1 MNRAGLMC
9 ASALA
14 GLALVAAPR
23 VTSADNLKITVTEIA
38 GTTAYLD
45 AGSAAGLM
53 PGSIVMIGEAAY
65 TVVEAT
71 AKTASITIKG
81 GEFKVGAI
89 GQATVT
95 PGAKAASVQKLP
107 PPRPAGTWHEQWP
120 QVARPAQIQIQQQQV
135 KAVPLGGAVSNGV
148 FHLDVITA
156 ALANIDP
163 DGIGGTAESR
173 IIATYDVMRSK
184 PLAIDADIG
193 VRVYGSGYDAEARI
207 PIMLRTL
214 QVRYGRMLDPYFA
227 LGRLRWAS
235 SSVGML
241 DGARAMA
248 RLGNVEASAFGGLT
262 PDALNGVP
270 STVARFGGEV
280 AYDAPNAS
288 WQPRIS
294 VGFVGSNW
302 EGAIDEKRLTAMAS
316 AGRNHVSLSGWSEL
330 QFFSADNP
338 WNAKATELTGAGAS
352 VAWRS
357 RGFHASADANFLR
370 PERSRRLEFIL
381 GNNWTCAR
389 DPNADRNC
397 LGGDYWLNATGS
409 VGIQRNK
416 FAVDAGGTITK
427 TQGVADAATQNG
439 YVRGEVTT
447 SDRSTRVGIMLAGNR
462 GSYVDWIDLE
472 GSFTHMWSRE
482 FEIQLR
488 YRPQLVSYVADVA
501 TLLQH
506 HVTADLRYAVNDKL
520 DIGLEAGGRIGQDR
534 NSAFLLTTIAWRPL
548 P

>member
-1 MNRAGLMC
+1 MNRARLIQ
-9 ASALA
+9 ASAVT
-14 GLALVAAPR
+14 ALLVVAAPAAN
-23 VTSADNLKITVTEIA
+23 ADSLKITVTEIA
-38 GTTAYLD
+38 GQTAYLD
-45 AGSAAGLM
+45 AGSAAGLV

-65 TVVEAT
+65 TVVDAT
-71 AKTASITIKG
+71 AKTAAITIKG

-89 GQATVT
+89 GQATVA
-95 PGAKAASVQKLP
+95 PGAKAASVQKLAA
-107 PPRPAGTWHEQWP
+107 PRPASTWHEQWP
-120 QVARPAQIQIQQQQV
+120 QTARPAQIQIQQQQV

-148 FHLDVITA
+148 FHLDVMTV
-156 ALANIDP
+156 ALANLDP
-163 DGIGGTAESR
+163 DGLGGLAESR

-184 PLAIDADIG
+184 PLAVDADLGI
-193 VRVYGSGYDAEARI
+193 RVYGSGYDAEARI
-207 PIMLRTL
+207 PVMLRTL
-214 QVRYGRMLDPYFA
+214 QLRYGRMLDPYFA

-241 DGARAMA
+241 DGARAMV
-248 RLGNVEASAFGGLT
+248 RRGNIEASAFGGLT

-330 QFFSADNP
+330 QFFGSDNP
-338 WNAKATELTGAGAS
+338 WNANATELTGAGAS

-357 RGFHASADANFLR
+357 RGFHAAVDATLLK

-389 DPNADRNC
+389 DPAADRNC
-397 LGGDYWLNATGS
+397 VGGDYWLNATGS
-409 VGIQRNK
+409 VGIQRSK
-416 FAVDAGGTITK
+416 FAVNAGGTITK
-427 TQGVADAATQNG
+427 SQGVADTATQNG
-439 YVRGEVTT
+439 YVRGEITT
-447 SDRSTRVGIMLAGNR
+447 SDRNTRVGVMLAGNR
-462 GSYVDWIDLE
+462 GSFVDWIDLE

-482 FEIQLR
+482 FEIHLR
-488 YRPQLVSYVADVA
+488 YRPQVISYVADVA
-501 TLLQH
+501 TRLQH

-520 DIGLEAGGRIGQDR
+520 DLGFEAGGRLGEDR

>member
-1 MNRAGLMC
+1 MNRTRLIH
-9 ASALA
+9 ASALT
-14 GLALVAAPR
+14 ALLVVAAPAAN
-23 VTSADNLKITVTEIA
+23 ADNLKITVTEIA
-38 GTTAYLD
+38 GRTAYLD
-45 AGSAAGLM
+45 AGSAAGLV

-65 TVVEAT
+65 TVVDAT
-71 AKTASITIKG
+71 AKTAAITIKG

-89 GQATVT
+89 GQATVA
-95 PGAKAASVQKLP
+95 PGAKAASVQKLAA
-107 PPRPAGTWHEQWP
+107 PRPASTWHEQWP
-120 QVARPAQIQIQQQQV
+120 QTARPAQIQIQQQQV

-148 FHLDVITA
+148 FHLDVMTV
-156 ALANIDP
+156 ALANLDP
-163 DGIGGTAESR
+163 DGLGGLAESR

-184 PLAIDADIG
+184 PLAVDADLGI
-193 VRVYGSGYDAEARI
+193 RVYGSGYDAEARI
-207 PIMLRTL
+207 PVMLRTL
-214 QVRYGRMLDPYFA
+214 QLRYGRMLDPYFA

-241 DGARAMA
+241 DGARAMV
-248 RLGNVEASAFGGLT
+248 RRGNIEASAFGGLT

-330 QFFSADNP
+330 QFFGSDNP
-338 WNAKATELTGAGAS
+338 WNANATELTGAGAS

-357 RGFHASADANFLR
+357 RGFHAAVDATLLK

-389 DPNADRNC
+389 DPAADRNC
-397 LGGDYWLNATGS
+397 VGGDYWLNATGS

-416 FAVDAGGTITK
+416 FAVNAGGTITK
-427 TQGVADAATQNG
+427 SQGVADTATQNG

-447 SDRSTRVGIMLAGNR
+447 SDRNTRVGVMLAGNR
-462 GSYVDWIDLE
+462 GSFVDWIDLE

-488 YRPQLVSYVADVA
+488 YRPQVISYVADVA
-501 TLLQH
+501 TRLQH

-520 DIGLEAGGRIGQDR
+520 DLGFEAGGRLGEDR